1 MRLFDEGKKIF
12 KKKYLEIPAGKCEV
26 FCADDLPEAKRKKAI
41 KAFAPGITVGSVI
54 GLIDNSIPHNASAG
68 ALFADFKFYF
78 SDFPH
83 KPKKIWYDEIQNVSV
98 KKKRSK
104 NQDAEKSII
113 IELKDCISSNMSGL
127 WHGRNCVG

>member
-68 ALFADFKFYF
+68 ALFA
-78 SDFPH
+78 
-83 KPKKIWYDEIQNVSV
+83 VSSFTSQISRINRR
-98 KKKRSK
+98 KSGMTKSKTYLLKRK
-104 NQDAEKSII
+104 DQRIRTLRNQ
-113 IELKDCISSNMSGL
+113 
-127 WHGRNCVG
+127 